1 MISSLSQRKTGLGNS
16 NGKMKG
22 ESGNIRVGWGAMAE
36 GGEGDKIVSS
46 VARIFLVTSQGA
58 DVLLT
63 VGGRKE

>member
-1 MISSLSQRKTGLGNS
+1 
-16 NGKMKG
+16 MKG

-36 GGEGDKIVSS
+36 GGEDDKIVSS